1 VGKKVL
7 ASHRVGNH
15 SYLSHNQYYIIQQPA
30 EAGSKR
36 YVKSTDRDTEDHYL
50 YVIQLA
56 VFQLSANDTRW
67 LISHD
72 ISLLVP
78 YFSLMYKLVS
88 ETVINSLIL

>member
-1 VGKKVL
+1 M
-7 ASHRVGNH
+7 
-15 SYLSHNQYYIIQQPA
+15 
-30 EAGSKR
+30 
-36 YVKSTDRDTEDHYL
+36 DTEDHYL

-78 YFSLMYKLVS
+78 HFSLMYKLVS

>member
-1 VGKKVL
+1 
-7 ASHRVGNH
+7 
-15 SYLSHNQYYIIQQPA
+15 LSHNQYYIIQQPA

-36 YVKSTDRDTEDHYL
+36 YVKSTDMDTEDHYL

-78 YFSLMYKLVS
+78 HFSLMYKLVS